1 MAGDPAMYK
10 SLLTRALTSARRDP
24 VIWDSIFE
32 IFPAGCAAWVAGK
45 EAKDKDAEKEKD
57 DGINRNLEG
66 KHGNRPAS
74 EI

>member
-1 MAGDPAMYK
+1 MASDLAMCK
-10 SLLTRALTSARRDP
+10 GSLTRGLTSARRDP
-24 VIWDSIFE
+24 VIYDSIFE
-32 IFPAGCAAWVAGK
+32 IFPAWCTAWVAGE